1 MERQLFDLQDAR
13 YTFTTD
19 STDLRALQEYLPGV
33 GEFTGAVVEIR
44 DGDYAEIWVT
54 DSARPYELGSA
65 YTRVYKENRDE
76 D

>member
-1 MERQLFDLQDAR
+1 MERRLFDLQDAC

-33 GEFTGAVVEIR
+33 GDITGAVVEIR
-44 DGDYAEIWVT
+44 AGDYAEIWIT

-65 YTRVYKENRDE
+65 YTRVYKEKRTDA
-76 D
+76 